1 MHISK
6 MFIVDIK
13 EQSTKKKKNE
23 GMIRKKRVKI
33 FAIINHWILLQIVI
47 KWKHKMCTSLSTVN
61 IEEIN

>member
-1 MHISK
+1 
-6 MFIVDIK
+6 
-13 EQSTKKKKNE
+13 
-23 GMIRKKRVKI
+23 MIRKKRVKI